1 MIRYSMECDRIYS
14 LLEQKKVVNLQP
26 MIKNLASLSFFVGLV
41 VFISCKSEFESIRT
55 SNDPDAMYK
64 KAVDYFEKK
73 EYAKTQTLFE
83 LIVSSY
89 RGRKEFEQLNYMFAY
104 TYYHQKDYTAAA
116 SAFKNFANTFVYSPY
131 KEEMEY
137 MFAYSTYLQSP
148 NFRLD
153 QEPTIKAIDA
163 LQTFVNTYPTSERTK
178 ECNKL
183 MEGLRKKL
191 EAKAFSQGEQY
202 FNMDQYQAA
211 ITTFENVLK
220 EFPETKEAEN
230 IRFQICKASF
240 LYAEKS
246 IFEKKQERYGES
258 IQFAQTFLSKYPKSK
273 SRGEVQDYIQISKSR
288 INQIK
293 HVGHQKQ
300 STGN

>member
-1 MIRYSMECDRIYS
+1 MLRT
-14 LLEQKKVVNLQP
+14 
-26 MIKNLASLSFFVGLV
+26 LAKICFVLNLV
-41 VFISCKSEFESIRT
+41 VWVSCKSEFESIRT
-55 SNDPDAMYK
+55 SNDPEAMYK
-64 KAVDYFEKK
+64 KAVEYYENK

-83 LIVSSY
+83 LIISNY
-89 RGRKEFEQLNYMFAY
+89 RGKKEFEQLNYMFAY
-104 TYYHQKDYTAAA
+104 TYYHQKDYTLAA

-137 MFAYSTYLQSP
+137 MHAYSTYLQSP

-163 LQTFVNTYPTSERTK
+163 LQTFVNTYPTSERAK

-191 EAKAFSQGEQY
+191 ELKAISQAEQY

-211 ITTFENVLK
+211 ITSYENVLR

-230 IRFQICKASF
+230 LRFQICKASF

-246 IFEKKQERYGES
+246 IFEKKQERYEES
-258 IQFAQTFLSKYPKSK
+258 IQFAQTFNSKYPKSK
-273 SRGEVQDYIQISKSR
+273 NRGEVQEFIQISKSR

-300 STGN
+300 SAGN

>member
-1 MIRYSMECDRIYS
+1 MLRT
-14 LLEQKKVVNLQP
+14 
-26 MIKNLASLSFFVGLV
+26 LAKICFVLTLV
-41 VFISCKSEFESIRT
+41 VWVSCKSEFESIRT
-55 SNDPDAMYK
+55 SNDPEAMYK
-64 KAVDYFEKK
+64 KAVEYYENK

-83 LIVSSY
+83 LIISNY
-89 RGRKEFEQLNYMFAY
+89 RGKKEFEQLNYMFAY
-104 TYYHQKDYTAAA
+104 TYYHQKDYTLAA

-137 MFAYSTYLQSP
+137 MHAYSTYLQSP

-163 LQTFVNTYPTSERTK
+163 LQTFVNTYPTSERAK

-191 EAKAFSQGEQY
+191 ELKAISQAEQY

-211 ITTFENVLK
+211 ITSYENVLR

-230 IRFQICKASF
+230 LRFQICKASF

-246 IFEKKQERYGES
+246 IFEKKQERYEES
-258 IQFAQTFLSKYPKSK
+258 IQFAQTFNSKYPKSK
-273 SRGEVQDYIQISKSR
+273 NRGEVQEFIQISKSR

-300 STGN
+300 SAGN

>member
-1 MIRYSMECDRIYS
+1 MLRYSTECERIYS

-26 MIKNLASLSFFVGLV
+26 MLKNLARLSFFVSLV
-41 VFISCKSEFESIRT
+41 IFISCKSEFETIRT
-55 SNDPDAMYK
+55 SNDPDTMYK

-104 TYYHQKDYTAAA
+104 TYYHQKDYTSAAT
-116 SAFKNFANTFVYSPY
+116 AFKNFANTFVYSPY

-191 EAKAFSQGEQY
+191 EAKAYSQGEQY

-246 IFEKKQERYGES
+246 IFEKKQERYEES

-273 SRGEVQDYIQISKSR
+273 NRGEVQDYIQISKSR

>member
-1 MIRYSMECDRIYS
+1 M
-14 LLEQKKVVNLQP
+14 L
-26 MIKNLASLSFFVGLV
+26 KNLVRFSFLANLMVMV
-41 VFISCKSEFESIRT
+41 SCKSEFETIRT

-64 KAVDYFEKK
+64 KAVEYFENK
-73 EYAKTQTLFE
+73 EYAKTQALFE
-83 LIVSSY
+83 LIVSAY

-104 TYYHQKDYTAAA
+104 TYYHQKDYVAAA
-116 SAFKNFANTFVYSPY
+116 TAFKNFSNTFVYSPY
-131 KEEMEY
+131 KEEMDY
-137 MFAYSTYLQSP
+137 MQAYSTYLQSP

-163 LQTFVNTYPTSERTK
+163 LQSFVNTYPNSERAK

-191 EAKAFSQGEQY
+191 ELKAFAQAEQY
-202 FNMDQYQAA
+202 FNMEFYQAA
-211 ITTFENVLK
+211 VNSFENVLR

-230 IRFQICKASF
+230 IRFLICKASF

-246 IFEKKQERYGES
+246 IFEKKEERYEES

-273 SRGEVQDYIQISKSR
+273 NRGEVQDFIQISKSR
-288 INQIK
+288 LNQIK

>member
-1 MIRYSMECDRIYS
+1 MLRT
-14 LLEQKKVVNLQP
+14 
-26 MIKNLASLSFFVGLV
+26 LAKICFVLNLV
-41 VFISCKSEFESIRT
+41 VWVSCKSEFESIRT
-55 SNDPDAMYK
+55 SNDPEAMYK
-64 KAVDYFEKK
+64 KAVEYYENK

-83 LIVSSY
+83 LIISNY
-89 RGRKEFEQLNYMFAY
+89 RGKKEFEQLNYMFAY
-104 TYYHQKDYTAAA
+104 TYYHQKDYTLAA

-137 MFAYSTYLQSP
+137 MHAYSTYLQSP

-163 LQTFVNTYPTSERTK
+163 LQTFVNTYPTSERAK

-191 EAKAFSQGEQY
+191 ELKAISQAEQY

-211 ITTFENVLK
+211 ITSYENVLR

-230 IRFQICKASF
+230 LRFQICKASF

-246 IFEKKQERYGES
+246 IFEKKQERYEEC
-258 IQFAQTFLSKYPKSK
+258 IQFAQTFNSKYPKSK
-273 SRGEVQDYIQISKSR
+273 NRGEVQEFIQISKSR

-300 STGN
+300 SAGN